1 MTFYCGIRVLF
12 SHREAAG
19 NLTEVLQT
27 DPNRLGDA
35 APTLLVILFEKE
47 LDHGA
52 PPCVIIFIV
61 STPIA
66 ASKFDGPHVTK
77 AKRSKMKIGLSPLQ
91 GQASFEETLRE
102 CERAEKAGFDSVWL
116 GEHHNNPILHPA
128 PLIGL
133 AAIASRTSRIGLGT
147 GVLLLP
153 LYHPMMVAEEGAMVD
168 MISGGRLIL
177 GIGAGYAP
185 EEFAAFGCPLSER
198 GSRLE
203 EGTALLT
210 RLWTEEHVTH
220 RGKHYQVN
228 DATVTPRPVQRPR
241 PPLWFGAWA
250 KSAIYR
256 AARLGDAW
264 FVGPSANLEEIAP
277 CARLYRRACAENGK
291 GEGEIALFRYVFVA
305 PTTEEAMRPAGGPF
319 IQAFER
325 MYFRWPHPVVKR
337 PPGQLTIERLAKDR
351 IILGDA
357 KTCIDEIN
365 RFQEALNAT
374 HLVCRFS
381 VPGIPREAC
390 QRSLDLFSREVMP
403 KLRSN

>member
-1 MTFYCGIRVLF
+1 
-12 SHREAAG
+12 
-19 NLTEVLQT
+19 
-27 DPNRLGDA
+27 
-35 APTLLVILFEKE
+35 
-47 LDHGA
+47 
-52 PPCVIIFIV
+52 
-61 STPIA
+61 
-66 ASKFDGPHVTK
+66 
-77 AKRSKMKIGLSPLQ
+77 MKIGLSPLQ
-91 GQASFEETLRE
+91 GQASFDETLRE
-102 CERAEKAGFDSVWL
+102 CERAEAAGFDSVWL

-133 AAIASRTSRIGLGT
+133 AAVASRTRRIQLGT

-185 EEFAAFGCPLSER
+185 EEFAAFGYSLKER

-203 EGTALLT
+203 ESAALLH
-210 RLWTEEHVTH
+210 RLWTEQNVTH
-220 RGKHYQVN
+220 HGKHYQLEN
-228 DATVTPRPVQRPR
+228 ATVAPRPVQQPR
-241 PPLWFGAWA
+241 PPIWFGAWA
-250 KSAIYR
+250 EPAIRR

-264 FVGPSANLEEIAP
+264 FVGPSANLNEIAP
-277 CARLYRRACAENGK
+277 CAQLYKKACNETGK
-291 GEGEIALFRYVFVA
+291 GDGEIALFRYVFVA
-305 PTTEEAMRPAGGPF
+305 SSKKAAISAAGGPF

-337 PPGQLTIERLAKDR
+337 PAGQLTIERLAEER

-357 KTCIDEIN
+357 KTCVDEIN
-365 RFQEALNAT
+365 RFRRELNVR

-390 QRSLDLFSREVMP
+390 ETSLDLFTQEVMP
-403 KLRSN
+403 ALRAEAG